1 MKRPITIA
9 LAFAVAIALPVATA
23 IAGIGNGKGQVKSLT
38 AKQCNEERRANSGA
52 LQATFGDQSG
62 KHAMR
67 NCKRETSSEV
77 NGEVR
82 NAAQECLAMREANPE
97 LFRGTWE
104 RTPLTRTPR
113 ARTRTR
119 SASA

>member
-1 MKRPITIA
+1 M
-9 LAFAVAIALPVATA
+9 AIALPVATA

-38 AKQCNEERRANSGA
+38 AKQCTRRGGRTAARVPGYV
-52 LQATFGDQSG
+52 FGDQSG